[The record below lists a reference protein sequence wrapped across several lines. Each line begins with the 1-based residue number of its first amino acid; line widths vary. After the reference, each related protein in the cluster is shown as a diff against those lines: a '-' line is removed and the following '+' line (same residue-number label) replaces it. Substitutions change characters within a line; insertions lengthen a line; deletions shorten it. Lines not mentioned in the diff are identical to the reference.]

1 MSFARPLNALLQ
13 VVITNV
19 SLLLLPESVC
29 KGIAFLLTHQTLHQL
44 FLSFCYTFRF
54 LLQFDCVTHYIYY
67 KILTINASLEVTPCC
82 SGNCFSR
89 WYRQY
94 QMEVRAVP
102 CEGIDRT
109 WWRYRQ
115 YLMEVSTVPKRGTKW
130 VHGRAADL
138 VGRPQY
144 IVWWIIVAENVPEG
158 GVANQLRG
166 HVHRRVRPLWP
177 P

>member
-29 KGIAFLLTHQTLHQL
+29 KGIAFPLTHQTLHQL
-44 FLSFCYTFRF
+44 FLSFCYTFRI
-54 LLQFDCVTHYIYY
+54 LLQFYRVTHYIYY
-67 KILTINASLEVTPCC
+67 KILTINTSLEVTLWC
-82 SGNCFSR
+82 SGNRFSS

-94 QMEVRAVP
+94 LMEVRAVP

-115 YLMEVSTVPKRGTKW
+115 YLMEVSTVPKRGTKL
-130 VHGRAADL
+130 VQCRVADRSGRSTIEKRL
-138 VGRPQY
+138 L
-144 IVWWIIVAENVPEG
+144 IG
-158 GVANQLRG
+158 GIC
-166 HVHRRVRPLWP
+166 P
-177 P
+177 